1 MSHGQRNAAL
11 LGSDVMTSK
20 QSRDMPASVRAR
32 LLNVAKLNNE
42 AFDLVLVRFAIERLL
57 YRLSQSQYR
66 ERFVVKGATMFQIWS
81 NLRHRPTRDLD
92 LLGTGEPDVDRFV
105 EIFRGL
111 CVQEVENDGL
121 VFVADSVSAT
131 KMKEDEEYEGIRIKF
146 DAFLGS
152 ARIPVQVDIGFGDA
166 ITPSSQ
172 LIVFPTVLDLPA
184 PQLQSYPRE
193 TVVAEKFQAM
203 VMLGI
208 ANSRMKDFFDLFTL
222 CTQFE
227 FEGELVRRA
236 INATFERRKTSIPTT
251 LPLALTTDFSE
262 DKQKSLQWNAFLR
275 KTNLNSNEL
284 TLSEITARLANFLM
298 PPAEAASQGRQ
309 LGKYWRPSDGWIEG
323 GE

>member
-1 MSHGQRNAAL
+1 
-11 LGSDVMTSK
+11 MTSK
-20 QSRDMPASVRAR
+20 QPRDMPASVRAR
-32 LLNVAKLNNE
+32 LMNVAKLNNE

-66 ERFVVKGATMFQIWS
+66 DSFVVKGATMFQIWS
-81 NLRHRPTRDLD
+81 NLSHRPTRDLD

-105 EIFRGL
+105 EIFKDL
-111 CVQEVENDGL
+111 CIQEVENDGL

-131 KMKEDEEYEGIRIKF
+131 KMKEDEEYEGIRMKF

-152 ARIPVQVDIGFGDA
+152 ARIPVQVDVGFGDA
-166 ITPSSQ
+166 ITPGSQ
-172 LIVFPTVLDLPA
+172 LIVFPTVLELPA

-227 FEGELVRRA
+227 FDGELLSQA
-236 INATFERRKTSIPTT
+236 ISATFERRKTSIPTT
-251 LPLALTTDFSE
+251 PPLALTTEFSE

-275 KTNLNSNEL
+275 KTNLKSNDL
-284 TLSEITARLANFLM
+284 SLSEISNSLAGFLM
-298 PPAEAASQGRQ
+298 PPALAASQGMQ
-309 LGKYWRPSDGWIEG
+309 FGKFWRPSDGWIEG
-323 GE
+323 G

>member
-1 MSHGQRNAAL
+1 
-11 LGSDVMTSK
+11 MTSK
-20 QSRDMPASVRAR
+20 QPRDMPASVRAR

-66 ERFVVKGATMFQIWS
+66 DSFVVKGAMMFQIWS
-81 NLRHRPTRDLD
+81 NLSHRPTRDLD

-105 EIFRGL
+105 EIFRHL
-111 CVQEVENDGL
+111 CIQEVENDGL

-131 KMKEDEEYEGIRIKF
+131 KIKEDEEYEGIRMKF

-152 ARIPVQVDIGFGDA
+152 ARIPVQVDVGFGDA
-166 ITPSSQ
+166 ITPGSQ
-172 LIVFPTVLDLPA
+172 LIVFPTVLELPA
-184 PQLQSYPRE
+184 PQLQSYPKE

-227 FEGELVRRA
+227 FDGELVRQA
-236 INATFERRKTSIPTT
+236 ISATFERRKTSIPTIP
-251 LPLALTTDFSE
+251 PLALTTEFSE
-262 DKQKSLQWNAFLR
+262 DKQKSLQWKAFLR
-275 KTNLNSNEL
+275 KTNLNSNDL
-284 TLSEITARLANFLM
+284 SLSEVSDSLAGFLM
-298 PPAEAASQGRQ
+298 PPAQAASQVMQ
-309 LGKYWRPSDGWIEG
+309 FGKFWRPSDGWIEG
-323 GE
+323 G